1 MKRGEIR
8 KKPKDGVGDHVML
21 NLCRESQGPIHS
33 FIHSFKFLRENI
45 KQGPFTL
52 WWSIVQVFDI
62 QWKMVRNEDIKN
74 KYHIL

>member
-8 KKPKDGVGDHVML
+8 KKTKDGVGDHVML

-52 WWSIVQVFDI
+52 
-62 QWKMVRNEDIKN
+62 
-74 KYHIL
+74 